1 MSMARAQLKS
11 DSDGLPSLPG
21 RGALVQGRYLVT
33 GELGRGGMGV
43 VLSAH
48 DEMLDRDVALKV
60 VLPKMTRSMEIV
72 ERFSNEA
79 RSLARL
85 ESRHVVRVLDFGTI
99 SEPIPSAGLP
109 FMVLELLRGEDLFSV
124 AAREGGLP
132 ASRVVSY
139 TLQACAGLAVAHS
152 LGIVHRD
159 LKPENLF
166 LAIEPDGSECVKVLD
181 FGVARSHSRRKP
193 LTRGNVGVGSP
204 GYMSPE
210 QVEGSRNV
218 DARSD
223 IWTLGVVMYELL
235 AHRNAFVG
243 DTPQSLCLQILTGP
257 VVPLAELRPDLSP
270 SLVYIVERCMRRD
283 PAERFQ
289 NVAELADALT
299 PLQELSPT
307 SDAERVRRV
316 LEAEALPLAEPP
328 STPEREVVREVLS
341 SDVITISVPGRRR
354 PPQRRRRRAIS
365 AVAVALLFV
374 PLLGLLPHV
383 AQAPE
388 LAPARLW
395 SESAF
400 KSTQL
405 AFNQALSRAR
415 ELWMKEPGQNPA
427 PSQPQP

>member
-11 DSDGLPSLPG
+11 DSDGLPSLPA

-43 VLSAH
+43 VLAAH

-85 ESRHVVRVLDFGTI
+85 DSRHVVRVLDFGTI
-99 SEPIPSAGLP
+99 SQPIASAGLP

-124 AAREGGLP
+124 AAREGGLS
-132 ASRVVSY
+132 ASRVVGY

-166 LAIEPDGSECVKVLD
+166 LAVEPDGSQCVKVLD

-210 QVEGSRNV
+210 QVEGSSNL

-235 AHRNAFVG
+235 AHRNAFIG
-243 DTPQSLCLQILTGP
+243 DTPQSLCLQILSGP
-257 VVPLAELRPDLSP
+257 VVPLAELRPDLP
-270 SLVYIVERCMRRD
+270 PALIYIVERCMRRD

-289 NVAELADALT
+289 NVAELADALA
-299 PLQELSPT
+299 PLQELGPPT

-316 LEAEALPLAEPP
+316 LEAEALPPAKVP
-328 STPEREVVREVLS
+328 SAPAREVLS
-341 SDVITISVPGRRR
+341 SDVISISLPGRPRS
-354 PPQRRRRRAIS
+354 PQRRRR
-365 AVAVALLFV
+365 AVSVAAVTLLFIPLLALL
-374 PLLGLLPHV
+374 PRV

-388 LAPARLW
+388 LAPARVW
-395 SESAF
+395 SESAL

-405 AFNQALSRAR
+405 AFNQAVSRAR
-415 ELWMKEPGQNPA
+415 ELWMKEPGQDPA
-427 PSQPQP
+427 PSEPQR

>member
-1 MSMARAQLKS
+1 MSTARAQLKS
-11 DSDGLPSLPG
+11 DSDGLPVLPG
-21 RGALVQGRYLVT
+21 RGALVQGRYVVT

-43 VLSAH
+43 VLAAH

-60 VLPKMTRSMEIV
+60 VLPKMTRSVEIV

-85 ESRHVVRVLDFGTI
+85 ESRHIVRVLDFGAI
-99 SEPIPSAGLP
+99 SEPSASAGLP

-124 AAREGGLP
+124 AAREGGLS
-132 ASRVVSY
+132 AARVVGY

-152 LGIVHRD
+152 LGIVHRV

-166 LAIEPDGSECVKVLD
+166 LAVEPDGSECVKVLD
-181 FGVARSHSRRKP
+181 FGVARSHGRKP
-193 LTRGNVGVGSP
+193 LTRGKVGVGSP

-210 QVEGSRNV
+210 QVEGSRHI

-243 DTPQSLCLQILTGP
+243 DTPQSLCLQILSGP
-257 VVPLAELRPDLSP
+257 VVPLAEVRPDLP
-270 SLVYIVERCMRRD
+270 TALVDIVERCMRRD

-289 NVAELADALT
+289 NVAELADALG

-307 SDAERVRRV
+307 SDAERVRRA
-316 LEAEALPLAEPP
+316 LEAEALPLLEEVAPP
-328 STPEREVVREVLS
+328 RRAVLS
-341 SDVITISVPGRRR
+341 SEIVTISTPSRRR
-354 PPQRRRRRAIS
+354 ARRSPQRRRRAIS
-365 AVAVALLFV
+365 TVAVALLFV
-374 PLLGLLPHV
+374 PMLALLPRV

-388 LAPARLW
+388 LEPARLW
-395 SESAF
+395 SESAI

-405 AFNQALSRAR
+405 AFNQVLTRAR
-415 ELWMKEPGQNPA
+415 ELWMKEPGQDPA
-427 PSQPQP
+427 PSEQSH

>member
-1 MSMARAQLKS
+1 MATTMSTARAQLIS
-11 DSDGLPSLPG
+11 ESDGLPALPVG
-21 RGALVQGRYLVT
+21 GALVQGRYLVT

-43 VLSAH
+43 VLAAH

-60 VLPKMTRSMEIV
+60 VLPKMTRSSEIV

-99 SEPIPSAGLP
+99 SEPIASAGLP
-109 FMVLELLRGEDLFSV
+109 FMVLELLRGEDLFSI
-124 AAREGGLP
+124 AAREGGLS
-132 ASRVVSY
+132 AARVVGY
-139 TLQACAGLAVAHS
+139 TLQACAGLAVAHA

-166 LAIEPDGSECVKVLD
+166 LATESDGSQCVKVLD

-210 QVEGSRNV
+210 QVEGSRHL

-235 AHRNAFVG
+235 AHRNAFIG
-243 DTPQSLCLQILTGP
+243 DTPQSLCLQILNGP
-257 VVPLAELRPDLSP
+257 VMPLAELRPDLP
-270 SLVYIVERCMRRD
+270 PALIHIVERCMRRD

-289 NVAELADALT
+289 DVAELADALA
-299 PLQELSPT
+299 PLQEVSPT
-307 SDAERVRRV
+307 SDAERVRRM
-316 LEAEALPLAEPP
+316 LESDGLPLSDPP
-328 STPEREVVREVLS
+328 SKPTREVLS
-341 SDVITISVPGRRR
+341 SDIIVVAAPRARQPRS
-354 PPQRRRRRAIS
+354 PQRRRRAIS
-365 AVAVALLFV
+365 TIAVALLFV
-374 PLLGLLPHV
+374 PLLALLPRV

-395 SESAF
+395 SESAL
-400 KSTQL
+400 KSTQV

-415 ELWMKEPGQNPA
+415 ELWMKEPGQDPA
-427 PSQPQP
+427 PAQR